1 MTEHNCSIC
10 GRPVS
15 DLSEFGDVHTP
26 LCWQCKRAVADMED
40 PLDALYRRTAER
52 QNAPDGAMTAIRLR
66 WAELN
71 GELSADLE
79 ATP

>member
-1 MTEHNCSIC
+1 
-10 GRPVS
+10 VS
-15 DLSEFGDVHTP
+15 GLSELGDVHDP
-26 LCWQCKRAVADMED
+26 LCQECQRAVTENID